1 MKKYLKVLLFSVA
14 IGGVL
19 AYLFYQDINKEVR
32 AISKK
37 EEVVTI
43 FQTGVFKDYDN
54 ALEFSKTFASSIIY
68 EDNDYYRVI
77 IALTYHEDVKTKL
90 EVMYTNKEINYY
102 LKEIRVS
109 KDLIEKI
116 SKFESIILKS
126 DKEEV
131 IDNVNNSILKL
142 FLSYIK

>member
-1 MKKYLKVLLFSVA
+1 MKKYFRILLFSIS
-14 IGGVL
+14 IGGIL
-19 AYLFYQDINKEVR
+19 AYFFYRDISKEVR

-37 EEVVTI
+37 EEVVTL
-43 FQTGVFKDYDN
+43 FQTGVFKNYDN
-54 ALEFSKTFASSIIY
+54 ALEFSKTFASSIVY

-102 LKEIRVS
+102 LKEVRVS

-142 FLSYIK
+142 FLTYIK